1 MLFVLMDLIAVGG
14 VVPLGALLL
23 ILEILLFLFAVVPL
37 LEALLPLTL
46 WDLLLWFPCG

>member
-1 MLFVLMDLIAVGG
+1 MLFVLRNLVSVGG
-14 VVPLGALLL
+14 AVPLEALLP